1 MDSGRFSSG
10 PSPFNIN
17 LGGVMSQD
25 VVLMDML
32 GSAFRIITFSAI
44 ALFAVALIVVLWLCC
59 TDQKYPDN

>member
-1 MDSGRFSSG
+1 
-10 PSPFNIN
+10 
-17 LGGVMSQD
+17 MSQD